1 MLGPLF
7 KMQFLPAVNNR
18 KLEIRDRC
26 LVLPSTDESGALSG
40 AEDADGDG
48 ELGDVVLELLAEVLV
63 LGGVVDED
71 DLLEERLGR
80 AVDDGVHRPQEGRP
94 RLVVED
100 DHDRGGGQEG
110 RVVLRLAPERKNGG
124 VS

>member
-1 MLGPLF
+1 M
-7 KMQFLPAVNNR
+7 NNR

-26 LVLPSTDESGALSG
+26 LVLPGTDESGALSG

-48 ELGDVVLELLAEVLV
+48 ELGHVVLELHAEVLV

-71 DLLEERLGR
+71 DLLEQRLGR

-100 DHDRGGGQEG
+100 DHDRRRRKEG